1 MIFFIVKC
9 KSGGA
14 ADVSL
19 TTGFG
24 SSGFTSFKNPSL
36 TSCFPGI
43 IELMTKAFK
52 GFTYEG
58 MDYKE
63 DLRRR
68 DMMDLPKYWHRDD
81 AIILWDATFNYVK
94 EMTDVFYVS
103 DDDVLED
110 WELQAWVE
118 DIFNHGFSQLE
129 GTVKPGIG
137 IPSKLNSKEELVILK
152 TYKCNTNTQ
161 KCSRNTRWGICK
173 RSSTPALSGTPSQTS
188 TPLSENQDLK
198 H

>member
-1 MIFFIVKC
+1 MSASQLVLDLQVSHLSKTPIF
-9 KSGGA
+9 
-14 ADVSL
+14 
-19 TTGFG
+19 
-24 SSGFTSFKNPSL
+24 L

-43 IELMTKAFK
+43 IELLTKAFK

-152 TYKCNTNTQ
+152 TYKCNTEMFSKHQVGYLQ
-161 KCSRNTRWGICK
+161 KIIYT
-173 RSSTPALSGTPSQTS
+173 SSVRHAFYFYSF
-188 TPLSENQDLK
+188 E
-198 H
+198 